1 MTRFLIALTAGLACL
16 ATPAFS
22 ADMPVK
28 APRVAPVDFW
38 PSGFYFGVDASGGLN
53 RDQLMTALAAT
64 TVRTA
69 ATGVGGG
76 LRAGYARHLTP
87 KTFIMLEVGVTR
99 QNLGTEVACGTI
111 LCSTASKWSGD
122 IGVDIASDAATITN
136 LIPAGLFG
144 GFFPAGNV
152 IPGNA
157 ENPVTHPFV
166 GAFAKF
172 QQSDVV
178 IGAMASSRMT
188 WQPGVR
194 FGIGSKM
201 TNNAFLKMAVEVTFS
216 PNRVAVDPLAL
227 PGAGLYAGTTIMGR
241 VSMNTGFGGLSG
253 LLGGL

>member
-1 MTRFLIALTAGLACL
+1 MTLKLICTATALLSLGTA
-16 ATPAFS
+16 AFS
-22 ADMPVK
+22 ADMPIK

-38 PSGFYFGVDASGGLN
+38 PSGLYWGVDVSGGLN

-64 TVRTA
+64 TIRTA

-99 QNLGTEVACGTI
+99 QNLGSEVACGTI

-144 GFFPAGNV
+144 GFFPAGNAV
-152 IPGNA
+152 SGNA
-157 ENPVTHPFV
+157 DNLHPFA

-178 IGAMASSRMT
+178 IGAMASSKIT

-201 TNNAFLKMAVEVTFS
+201 TNNAFLKTAVEVTFS